1 MFHQIRLLPEDRP
14 LLKFLWRNLK
24 VEEQPR
30 VFEWQ
35 VLPFG
40 TTCSPCCAVYA
51 RQKHVIDHT
60 QLEKDVRHSVLKSF
74 YCLQSFTTT
83 EEAIMFVDKIRVLM
97 AEGGF
102 ELRQWS
108 SIQLTV
114 INHLPSELKS
124 ASTVLWIAHG

>member
-24 VEEQPR
+24 VEEQPS

-108 SIQLTV
+108 SNQLTV